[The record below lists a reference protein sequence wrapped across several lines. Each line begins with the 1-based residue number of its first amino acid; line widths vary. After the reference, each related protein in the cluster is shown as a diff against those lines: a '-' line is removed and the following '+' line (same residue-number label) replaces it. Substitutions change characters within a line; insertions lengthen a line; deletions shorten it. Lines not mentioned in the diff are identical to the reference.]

1 MGTCKR
7 SVVVKTEEA
16 PPTAAAALTRPQ
28 LKRAKAKAK
37 VCHRHRLGGA
47 CHSQWVCRQAEVATV
62 EALVDKIVG
71 HRVDESSS
79 PTLGLG

>member
-1 MGTCKR
+1 
-7 SVVVKTEEA
+7 
-16 PPTAAAALTRPQ
+16 
-28 LKRAKAKAK
+28 
-37 VCHRHRLGGA
+37 
-47 CHSQWVCRQAEVATV
+47 VCRQAEVATV